1 MSFFNEAHEIHRD
14 NNVVD
19 DLMLIGHVVWYFGH
33 GRVVEGVPLDSGCD
47 RGLGG

>member
-1 MSFFNEAHEIHRD
+1 MSFNEINKNYTG
-14 NNVVD
+14 NNIAD